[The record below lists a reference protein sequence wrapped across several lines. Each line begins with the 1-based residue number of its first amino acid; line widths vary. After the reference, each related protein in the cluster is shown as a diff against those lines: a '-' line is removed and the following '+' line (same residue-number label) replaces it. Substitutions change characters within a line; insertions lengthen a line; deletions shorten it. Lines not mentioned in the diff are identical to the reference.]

1 MRFLR
6 REGVFCRTCGLAVFR
21 KMQADTLLQGWWG
34 ALSAFITPITLL
46 MNLGA
51 LSALRRIPEPQGP
64 SWRPPLDPGKPVM
77 KRPAGLIAA
86 VPLAAVAAAVAVVV
100 AAVPVLFVI
109 GLVKG
114 DDRPE
119 PLTVGSCARNDG
131 SWSDQ
136 DLKTVSCSSSDA
148 QFRVTEPSEAGCPTG
163 DLLAYP
169 EYSEDQATLLCLHP
183 LER

>member
-6 REGVFCRTCGLAVFR
+6 RKGAFCRTCGLAVFR
-21 KMQADTLLQGWWG
+21 QMQADTLLQGWWSP
-34 ALSAFITPITLL
+34 LSAFITPITLL

-51 LSALRRIPEPQGP
+51 LSTVRRIPQTQVPG
-64 SWRPPLDPGKPVM
+64 WRPPLDPGKPVI

-86 VPLAAVAAAVAVVV
+86 VPLAAVAVALV
-100 AAVPVLFVI
+100 AVPVLLVI
-109 GLVKG
+109 GLVVG

-119 PLTVGSCARNDG
+119 PLTIGSCARNDG

-136 DLKTVSCSSSDA
+136 DLKTVSCGSSDA
-148 QFRVTEPSEAGCPTG
+148 QFRVTEPPEAGCPTG
-163 DLLAYP
+163 DLLAGL
-169 EYSEDQATLLCLHP
+169 EYSEDQATTLCLHP